1 MSFIAVIFII
11 ITPVF
16 SVTWS
21 YWCSIINNGS
31 LVQFLL
37 LVCVCVC
44 VCVCVFKLWYLFSS
58 RIIWWSERTAFIW
71 NIAE

>member
-21 YWCSIINNGS
+21 WCSIINNGS

-37 LVCVCVC
+37 LVCVS
-44 VCVCVFKLWYLFSS
+44 VFKLWYF
-58 RIIWWSERTAFIW
+58 IIWSERTAFIW